1 MSNQS
6 SRRPGMRSLDWLA
19 LAGCLWIFASM
30 ALAHEGHAPT
40 GAKAEATPPLAA
52 SKGGTRDPQ
61 AWFTDTVVKD
71 QNGRELRFYSDVL
84 KDKMVMLN
92 VIFTH
97 CNDACPLITRK
108 LREVRDAMGEALAS
122 QVTFIS
128 ISSDPQND
136 TPEVLKAFARKQ
148 GVDGPNWLF
157 LTGDKAQVDLLLGR
171 LGHFLPSP
179 EQHSTQLI
187 AGDVAGKRWSKIRP
201 DAPAAAIAQRM
212 QLLAQPLAG
221 R

>member
-1 MSNQS
+1 MSAHT
-6 SRRPGMRSLDWLA
+6 SRHASMRSLDWLVLGA
-19 LAGCLWIFASM
+19 CLWILASV
-30 ALAHEGHAPT
+30 AFAHEGHAPT
-40 GAKAEATPPLAA
+40 PQPAPQTMTSG
-52 SKGGTRDPQ
+52 GGTRDAQ
-61 AWFTDTVVKD
+61 TWFTDTVLKD
-71 QNGRELRFYSDVL
+71 QDGRELRFYSDVL
-84 KDKMVMLN
+84 KDKVVMLN

-108 LREVRDAMGEALAS
+108 LREVREAMDPALAAR
-122 QVTFIS
+122 VTFVS
-128 ISSDPQND
+128 LSSDPLND
-136 TPEVLKAFARKQ
+136 TPEVLKAFAQKQ

-157 LTGDKAQVDLLLGR
+157 LTGDKASVDLVLGR
-171 LGHFLPSP
+171 LGQFLPSP

-201 DAPAAAIAQRM
+201 DAPPAAIAQRM